1 MLDAFFFNILIKNE
15 NYFFQKLFAA
25 DVTNSGAQSANLRL
39 KKFSSATHS
48 VQTNSDV
55 SSNTRKRKEKQKKR
69 RQTAIIFDY
78 TRAYLSSIFKFFNKQ
93 SYLLSLVSM
102 MAWSILY
109 HSILTLVLLLW
120 ACLIWTLP
128 KTRQWCLRS
137 SPLIVAYSISLLI
150 LEFIYG
156 LQLNSKELPE
166 FKEVGLEKHET
177 PIVHL
182 AIKAGL
188 TLFFWLTLHQ
198 FITERREATLLNIPI
213 NERNTNQLPFLDQ
226 NFQTE
231 VVEWIQSIFAKYWII
246 LSSLMLLL
254 MSCQNE
260 VVAYRIGYMCLF
272 LYFIT
277 TFQVIFNYL
286 KK

>member
-1 MLDAFFFNILIKNE
+1 
-15 NYFFQKLFAA
+15 
-25 DVTNSGAQSANLRL
+25 
-39 KKFSSATHS
+39 
-48 VQTNSDV
+48 
-55 SSNTRKRKEKQKKR
+55 
-69 RQTAIIFDY
+69 
-78 TRAYLSSIFKFFNKQ
+78 
-93 SYLLSLVSM
+93 M

-128 KTRQWCLRS
+128 KTRLWCLRS
-137 SPLIVAYSISLLI
+137 SPLIITYAISLLI

-156 LQLNSKELPE
+156 LRLNSGELPE
-166 FKEVGLEKHET
+166 FKEIGLEKHEL

-188 TLFFWLTLHQ
+188 TLIFWLTMHQ
-198 FITERREATLLNIPI
+198 FITERREATILHIPI
-213 NERNTNQLPFLDQ
+213 YDTDTNQLPFLDQ

-231 VVEWIQSIFAKYWII
+231 LFGWIQSIFAKYWIF

-260 VVAYRIGYMCLF
+260 VVAYRIGYMGLF

-277 TFQVIFNYL
+277 TFQVFF
-286 KK
+286 

>member
-1 MLDAFFFNILIKNE
+1 MK
-15 NYFFQKLFAA
+15 
-25 DVTNSGAQSANLRL
+25 L
-39 KKFSSATHS
+39 KKFSSPTYS
-48 VQTNSDV
+48 IQSISDA
-55 SSNTRKRKEKQKKR
+55 SSNLRKRKEKNKKR
-69 RQTAIIFDY
+69 RQTAVIFDY

-128 KTRQWCLRS
+128 KTRLWCLRS
-137 SPLIVAYSISLLI
+137 SPLIITYAISLLI

-156 LQLNSKELPE
+156 LRLNSGELPE
-166 FKEVGLEKHET
+166 FKEIGLEKHEL

-188 TLFFWLTLHQ
+188 TLIFWLTMHQ
-198 FITERREATLLNIPI
+198 FITERREATILHIPI
-213 NERNTNQLPFLDQ
+213 YDTDTNQLPFLDQ

-231 VVEWIQSIFAKYWII
+231 LFGWIQSIFAKYWIF

-260 VVAYRIGYMCLF
+260 VVAYRIGYMGLF

-277 TFQVIFNYL
+277 TFQVFF
-286 KK
+286 